1 MPIRRS
7 RKRRSRCR
15 YGRKKSLRQGCK
27 SRPGPKRQSPKRS
40 PRKVRRSRKQSPRKV
55 RRSRKRSLRKVRRSR
70 KRSPRKVRKSRKRSP
85 RKVRKSRKRSQRKVR
100 RSRKRSRYNYYM
112 DRGSIPLSIKKN
124 MMINADD
131 DVWPIRCYWT
141 HGEPDILNGYPPGFK
156 DRLKNILKNFYK
168 NKHHSYYNPDGELS
182 SEYFCGQSKN
192 AEYGI
197 SSNYVIDKIRQAA
210 EYYKVDSAERYGV
223 YDMIPPSKN
232 AIWFEDKY
240 GNLLSICIWHREEI
254 EITLRDELL
263 KEKKDSLYID
273 LLCTPS
279 KGRRNGFAAE
289 LIYILAYFETYLQ
302 NLVMHGSGDYRWK
315 RGCNRDSE
323 IIVALDALDV
333 DQPEDKRPV
342 FDIYKSIG
350 AKNHVN
356 DKYQWWL
363 ARDICEKWTNCQE
376 KSLFHCRNTSGR
388 GINII
393 ENQDGSIEFTPSR
406 SGTDH
411 SIFRR
416 GDSLSKKTT
425 DNQRI
430 DCGRFKKTKDPKC
443 LDQVGC
449 KWLPSGRWGN
459 GRCINALN
467 EARITAE
474 ERKQNAI
481 QEYEQELLQEQ
492 SEIKAFTEIR
502 NKLENANK
510 SKKNIRKN
518 LTSIAKKRKAHGANT
533 NEFRKDEEENLR
545 KLKDVEQKELVEEEL
560 VNKMK
565 INMAR
570 LRHIDPPLEPSESLE
585 DKLRDL
591 QEKEDFDKEYGK
603 SQENDYFDRKFSN
616 LENIFNT
623 NTEGDGEGDSQE
635 DEIIWE

>member
-27 SRPGPKRQSPKRS
+27 SRPGPKRQSRKRS
-40 PRKVRRSRKQSPRKV
+40 PRR
-55 RRSRKRSLRKVRRSR
+55 LRRSR
-70 KRSPRKVRKSRKRSP
+70 KRSP
-85 RKVRKSRKRSQRKVR
+85 RKVR

-182 SEYFCGQSKN
+182 SGYFCGQSKN
-192 AEYGI
+192 AESGI

-416 GDSLSKKTT
+416 GDSLSKKTV
-425 DNQRI
+425 DNQRM

-443 LDQVGC
+443 QDQVGC
-449 KWLPSGRWGN
+449 KWLPGGSWGK
-459 GRCINALN
+459 GRCINTLN
-467 EARITAE
+467 EARITAQ

-492 SEIKAFTEIR
+492 SEIKTFNEIR
-502 NKLENANK
+502 NKVENANK
-510 SKKNIRKN
+510 STRDIRKN
-518 LTSIAKKRKAHGANT
+518 LTSIIRQHEAAAALGSSTKTLDKDKL
-533 NEFRKDEEENLR
+533 NELYS
-545 KLKDVEQKELVEEEL
+545 KLKDVEQKEILEEEL
-560 VNKMK
+560 LNKMN

-570 LRHIDPPLEPSESLE
+570 LRHIDPPPGQFRSLQ
-585 DKLRDL
+585 DQLRDL
-591 QEKEDFDKEYGK
+591 QDKEVIRKKDGK

-623 NTEGDGEGDSQE
+623 NTEGDGEGDGEGDSQE